1 MSNWQLPEGID
12 ELTGEQAV
20 IFESIRRRLL
30 DLYQSWGYE
39 LVVPPMVEY
48 IESLILTSNSV
59 DQKTFKFLDS
69 SSGRML
75 GVHSD
80 ITPQIA
86 RIDSKRS
93 KPDTTDRYCY
103 INAILKTKADDFYA
117 SRSPIQA
124 GAELYGYKGIE
135 ADIEVIELM
144 LASLSILNTHGLTL
158 SLGNTAI
165 FNALCEAT
173 ELDKQDIATLRDI
186 FKRKSI
192 PDLDTFL
199 KDNAIKDADK
209 FSALISLDGGGDQVL
224 DRALKVFADFPMV
237 VKAIND
243 LIKLNQVFNV
253 NGINLMFDLGE
264 VKAYEYHNGIVFAAY
279 HPSYSKALAQGGR
292 YNGLSQSLGVSRDAT
307 GFSFDL
313 KFLIQNQ
320 KSNPIKSKILNVP
333 TSDDPELK
341 AFINDLR
348 LQGFIVSQDF
358 MNSNNLDVNKVDGKW
373 ALKD

>member
-1 MSNWQLPEGID
+1 
-12 ELTGEQAV
+12 
-20 IFESIRRRLL
+20 
-30 DLYQSWGYE
+30 
-39 LVVPPMVEY
+39 MVEY

-69 SSGRML
+69 NSGRML

-93 KPDTTDRYCY
+93 KPNKTDRYCY
-103 INAILKTKADDFYA
+103 INAILKTQADDFYA
-117 SRSPIQA
+117 TRSPIQA

-144 LASLSILNTHGLTL
+144 LVSLSILNIQGLTL

-199 KDNAIKDADK
+199 AGHAIKEADK
-209 FSALISLDGGGDQVL
+209 FSALISLDGDDQVL
-224 DRALKVFADFPMV
+224 DRALKAFAGFPSV
-237 VKAIND
+237 VEAIND
-243 LIKLNQVFNV
+243 LIKLNKVFNG
-253 NGINLMFDLGE
+253 NGIKLMFDLGE

-279 HPSYSKALAQGGR
+279 HPNYSKALAQGGR
-292 YNGLSQSLGVSRDAT
+292 YNGLSQSFGVSRDAT

-313 KFLIQNQ
+313 KFLIQQ
-320 KSNPIKSKILNVP
+320 QISNPIKSKILNVP

-348 LQGFIVSQDF
+348 LQGFIVRQDF
-358 MNSNNLDVNKVDGKW
+358 TSSNNLDIKKVDGKW

>member
-1 MSNWQLPEGID
+1 MNNWQLPEGID

-20 IFESIRRRLL
+20 TFESIRRRLL

-69 SSGRML
+69 ISGRML

-93 KPDTTDRYCY
+93 EPDKTDRYCY
-103 INAILKTKADDFYA
+103 INAILKTKADDFYT

-144 LASLSILNTHGLTL
+144 LASLSILNIQGLTL

-165 FNALCEAT
+165 FNALCEAI

-199 KDNAIKDADK
+199 KDNAIKEADK
-209 FSALISLDGGGDQVL
+209 FSALISLDGDYQVL
-224 DRALKVFADFPMV
+224 DRALKVFADFPKV
-237 VKAIND
+237 VEAIND
-243 LIKLNQVFNV
+243 LIKLNKVFNGNEV
-253 NGINLMFDLGE
+253 NLMFDLGE
-264 VKAYEYHNGIVFAAY
+264 VKAYEYHNGVVFAAY

-320 KSNPIKSKILNVP
+320 KSNSIKSKVLSAP
-333 TSDDPELK
+333 TSDDPNLK
-341 AFINDLR
+341 AFIKDLR

-358 MNSNNLDVNKVDGKW
+358 TNSNNLDVKKVGGKW
-373 ALKD
+373 ALKE

>member
-1 MSNWQLPEGID
+1 MNNWQLPEGID

-20 IFESIRRRLL
+20 TFESIRRRLL

-48 IESLILTSNSV
+48 VESLILTSNSV

-93 KPDTTDRYCY
+93 KPDKTDRYCY

-144 LASLSILNTHGLTL
+144 LASLSILNTQGLTL

-192 PDLDTFL
+192 PDLDDFL
-199 KDNAIKDADK
+199 KDNVIKEADK
-209 FSALISLDGGGDQVL
+209 FSALISLDGDDQVL
-224 DRALKVFADFPMV
+224 DRALKVFADFPMIV
-237 VKAIND
+237 EAIND
-243 LIKLNQVFNV
+243 LIKLNKVFNG
-253 NGINLMFDLGE
+253 NGVNLMFDLGE

-279 HPSYSKALAQGGR
+279 HSSYSKALAQGGR

-320 KSNPIKSKILNVP
+320 KSDPKKSKILNVP

-348 LQGFIVSQDF
+348 LQGFIVRQDF
-358 MNSNNLDVNKVDGKW
+358 TNSNNLDVNKVDGKW